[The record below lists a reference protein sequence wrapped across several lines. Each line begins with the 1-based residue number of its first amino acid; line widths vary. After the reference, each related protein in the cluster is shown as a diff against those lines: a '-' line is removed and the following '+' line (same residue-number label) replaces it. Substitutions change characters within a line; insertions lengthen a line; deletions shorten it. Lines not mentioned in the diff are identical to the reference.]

1 MKRTINVLYVR
12 AGESPRAVT
21 IPNNLKFMQKL
32 VGGSIERYALPTDD
46 DAVIICNDEG
56 KISGLPLN
64 RGIFIDN
71 SELIDIIAGDFF
83 ICNARND
90 RKGFSSLTL
99 EQIQK
104 YAEEYKFPERFC
116 RVNREIVV
124 VPLMPKIKYYER

>member
-1 MKRTINVLYVR
+1 MKRTINVLYIR

-21 IPNNLKFMQKL
+21 IPNNLKSMQKL
-32 VGGSIERYALPTDD
+32 VGGNIERYALPTDD

-56 KISGLPLN
+56 KINGLPMN

-83 ICNARND
+83 ICNARGD
-90 RKGFSSLTL
+90 RKGFSSLTP

-116 RVNREIVV
+116 RVNREIVI

>member
-1 MKRTINVLYVR
+1 MKRTINVLYIR

-21 IPNNLKFMQKL
+21 IPNNLKSMQKL
-32 VGGSIERYALPTDD
+32 VGGNIERYALPTD

-83 ICNARND
+83 I
-90 RKGFSSLTL
+90 
-99 EQIQK
+99 
-104 YAEEYKFPERFC
+104 
-116 RVNREIVV
+116 
-124 VPLMPKIKYYER
+124 

>member
-1 MKRTINVLYVR
+1 MKRTINVLYIR
-12 AGESPRAVT
+12 SGESPREVT
-21 IPNNLKFMQKL
+21 IPNNLKSMQKL
-32 VGGSIERYALPTDD
+32 VGGNIERYELQTDD

-56 KISGLPLN
+56 K
-64 RGIFIDN
+64 IFIDN
-71 SELIDIIAGDFF
+71 SELIDIIAGDFL
-83 ICNARND
+83 ICNARGD
-90 RKGFSSLTL
+90 RKGFSSLTP

>member
-1 MKRTINVLYVR
+1 
-12 AGESPRAVT
+12 
-21 IPNNLKFMQKL
+21 MQKL
-32 VGGSIERYALPTDD
+32 VGGNIERYELQTDD

-56 KISGLPLN
+56 KINGLPMN

-71 SELIDIIAGDFF
+71 SELIDIIAGDFL
-83 ICNARND
+83 ICNARGD
-90 RKGFSSLTL
+90 RKGFSSLTP